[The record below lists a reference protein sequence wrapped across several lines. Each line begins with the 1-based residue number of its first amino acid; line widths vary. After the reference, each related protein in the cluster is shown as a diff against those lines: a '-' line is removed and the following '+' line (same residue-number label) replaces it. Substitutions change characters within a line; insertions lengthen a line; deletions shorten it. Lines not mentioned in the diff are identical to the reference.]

1 MTPTNKKNTLQN
13 IFVTTS
19 TTMSTSSTGPKNVRT
34 KILQTQ
40 FLYDESNVDDWW
52 LRSSNVDRSE
62 RSASAGRNS
71 SCNWTKNNYSITNCN
86 AAPCHPSPTPL
97 ILNIL
102 AVFFI
107 KHFVQSR
114 TRLEEAAPHGY
125 GWAAPLA
132 ADFFRPCVVKSRR
145 KRGGLVL

>member
-1 MTPTNKKNTLQN
+1 MWIALKDLHLPVEIHRVIEL
-13 IFVTTS
+13 
-19 TTMSTSSTGPKNVRT
+19 
-34 KILQTQ
+34 KIITQ
-40 FLYDESNVDDWW
+40 L
-52 LRSSNVDRSE
+52 L
-62 RSASAGRNS
+62 
-71 SCNWTKNNYSITNCN
+71 IICN